1 MMEYPMFRVF
11 LYALMLAGLML
22 LVGTPT
28 CAAGEEEEEAPRP
41 LARVPQVDAVPA
53 PQVVVNPPDLC
64 DGPAAAM
71 RLEVSKVGMS
81 VPSYPCEVIR
91 TYEAIE
97 ATRGRGF
104 WMGVVPRSFLKI
116 RLVSKGLFSA
126 LFGIIGLG

>member
-1 MMEYPMFRVF
+1 MIALRVV
-11 LYALMLAGLML
+11 LYAVLLAL
-22 LVGTPT
+22 LLFATAKLSKAED
-28 CAAGEEEEEAPRP
+28 CKGEGCDVPAP
-41 LARVPQVDAVPA
+41 LARVPEVDAVPA

-97 ATRGRGF
+97 ATEGKGF